1 MLYNDWECRHTV
13 LLVND
18 KPHILKSLIL
28 QVRQRGYRILTAL
41 DGREAFQI
49 AQVALPDLIISD
61 VAMYGVD
68 GIELC
73 HLIRAHPLLRLLPL
87 LLIGGLPCNS
97 SKVAEAFR
105 AGANEYLQMPCEPES
120 FASAIARLIERE
132 P

>member
-1 MLYNDWECRHTV
+1 MLYNDWDCRHAV

-18 KPHILKSLIL
+18 KPDILKSLAL
-28 QVRQRGYRILTAL
+28 QVRQTGYRILTAL

-61 VAMYGVD
+61 VAMSGVD

-73 HLIRAHPLLRLLPL
+73 RLIRAHPLLRFIPL
-87 LLIGGLPCNS
+87 LLIGGLS
-97 SKVAEAFR
+97 RDSGKVAEAFR
-105 AGANEYLQMPCEPES
+105 AGADDYLQMPCKPES
-120 FASAIARLIERE
+120 FVSAIARLIERE